1 VRGEIV
7 RALTVQDFASPKG
20 KPTRLHS
27 FLVRVTEV
35 LDEYEDCA
43 TRARQWVSVPE
54 AARLV
59 ERSEM
64 QAMLEAAM
72 PFLTV

>member
-1 VRGEIV
+1 MRGEIV

-35 LDEYEDCA
+35 LEKYEDCE
-43 TRARQWVSVPE
+43 TRPRQWVTVPE
-54 AARLV
+54 AARYI

-64 QAMLEAAM
+64 KAMLDAAM